1 MKNNLDEVELDAA
14 LFWQDEL
21 LDQIKIT
28 WPHVPHLSIGKLLSS
43 AMEIT
48 LGEKGRVQITDTE
61 KGMNPLYGRPEELIS
76 GLRAL
81 IPADWELEESK

>member
-14 LFWQDEL
+14 LFWQDEI

-28 WPHVPHLSIGKLLSS
+28 WRHVPHFSIGKLLSS
-43 AMEIT
+43 AIEAAT
-48 LGEKGRVQITDTE
+48 GEKGRLQLTEIE
-61 KGMNPLYGRPEELIS
+61 KGLNPLYGRPQDIVK

-81 IPADWELEESK
+81 VPEGWELEA